1 MIRLH
6 SNKPATRG
14 IIVSKRKMSLAKY
27 LGQWAL
33 VGLKAL
39 GLSTAALLLGL
50 LGAPAVIADTVKLKA
65 DHPDQYTVAKGDTL
79 WDISAKFLESP
90 WKWPEV
96 WSYNPQIKNPHLI
109 YPGDVVYLEY
119 DAQGRPVLR
128 VSRSQPTVKMTPDS
142 RIKMSP
148 QVRTLRVDTPIA
160 SIPLNA
166 IQQFIGQPRVLSK
179 TEIDNAGYIISGKD
193 SRLMSGAGDRIY
205 ARGLIPGE
213 DPKSRYAV
221 LRIGEPYRNL
231 NARDDDILGYEAL
244 HVANAQVEDFG
255 DPSTLRILDS
265 NRETLA
271 GDRLF
276 PKKASGL
283 DQTFIPRPPET
294 PIEGQIISV
303 IDGVSR
309 IGQFQ
314 TVVLNKG
321 EQDGIETG
329 HVLAVFQTGA
339 EIRDNFGG
347 KRNDIVQLP
356 DQRAGLVLVYRA
368 FDRVSFALVME
379 SDLDM
384 RVYDSVR
391 NP

>member
-1 MIRLH
+1 M
-6 SNKPATRG
+6 
-14 IIVSKRKMSLAKY
+14 SKRKMSLTKY
-27 LGQWAL
+27 LGHWAI
-33 VGLKAL
+33 
-39 GLSTAALLLGL
+39 GLSAAIFALTL
-50 LGAPAVIADTVKLKA
+50 LGASAAIADTVKLKA

-119 DAQGRPVLR
+119 DAQGRPVLK
-128 VSRSQPTVKMTPDS
+128 VSRGQPTVKMTPDNTV
-142 RIKMSP
+142 KMSP
-148 QVRTLRVDTPIA
+148 QIHTSRVDTPIA

-166 IQQFIGQPRVLSK
+166 IQQFIGQPRILSK
-179 TEIDNAGYIISGKD
+179 TEIDNSGYILSGKD
-193 SRLMSGAGDRIY
+193 SRLMSGTGDRIY

-213 DPKSRYAV
+213 DPNSRYAV
-221 LRIGEPYRNL
+221 LRIGKPYRNP
-231 NARDDDILGYEAL
+231 NAGPDEILGYEAL
-244 HVANAQVEDFG
+244 HVADAQVEDFG
-255 DPSTLRILDS
+255 DPSTLRVMES
-265 NRETLA
+265 NREALV
-271 GDRLF
+271 GDRLV

-321 EQDGIETG
+321 DQDGLETG

-339 EIRDNFGG
+339 KIRDNFGSLRG
-347 KRNDIVQLP
+347 ETVSLP
-356 DQRAGLVLVYRA
+356 DQRAGLVLVYRT
-368 FDRVSFALVME
+368 FDRVSYALVME

-384 RVYDSVR
+384 RVYDGVR

>member
-1 MIRLH
+1 
-6 SNKPATRG
+6 
-14 IIVSKRKMSLAKY
+14 MSLAKY

>member
-14 IIVSKRKMSLAKY
+14 IIVSKTKMSLTKH
-27 LGQWAL
+27 LSRW
-33 VGLKAL
+33 VL
-39 GLSTAALLLGL
+39 GLSAAAMLLALLS
-50 LGAPAVIADTVKLKA
+50 APVAIADTVKLKA
-65 DHPDQYTVAKGDTL
+65 DHPDKYTVAKGDTL

-119 DAQGRPVLR
+119 DAQGRPVLK
-128 VSRSQPTVKMTPDS
+128 VSRGQPTVKITPDS
-142 RIKMSP
+142 RKKISP
-148 QVRTLRVDTPIA
+148 QIRASRVDTPIA

-179 TEIDNAGYIISGKD
+179 AEIDNSGYIISGKD
-193 SRLMSGAGDRIY
+193 SRLLSGSGDRIY

-221 LRIGEPYRNL
+221 LRIGKAYRNPGSKP
-231 NARDDDILGYEAL
+231 DDILGYEAL
-244 HVANAQVEDFG
+244 HVADAQVEDFG
-255 DPSTLRILDS
+255 DPSTLRILES
-265 NRETLA
+265 NRETLV

-321 EQDGIETG
+321 DQDGLETG

-339 EIRDNFGG
+339 TVRDHSGG
-347 KRNDIVQLP
+347 KRGESVQLP
-356 DQRAGLVLVYRA
+356 DQRAGLVLVYRT
-368 FDRVSFALVME
+368 FDRVSYALVME
-379 SDLDM
+379 SYLDM
-384 RVYDSVR
+384 RVYDGVR